1 MSDYIVD
8 LPQEYLDALSD
19 INSTLNKIL
28 DHLIGLED
36 KKRAAELEEVLKQ
49 ERLLSA
55 MCRNWK

>member
-1 MSDYIVD
+1 MSDYTVD

-36 KKRAAELEEVLKQ
+36 KKRAAEVEEVLKQ

-55 MCRNWK
+55 MCRGWK